1 MKELRTYLQSYR
13 ATLFSSVMLG
23 FVAIHTMEDIL
34 LMSIGRFVPLPLIAM
49 YAMGLIVSWLLMGC
63 VVNRLFKRLGMNIHD
78 HHRSCMIDA

>member
-13 ATLFSSVMLG
+13 STLFSSVMLG

-49 YAMGLIVSWLLMGC
+49 YGMGLIVSWLLMGC
-63 VVNRLFKRLGMNIHD
+63 IVNRLFKRLGMNIHD
-78 HHRSCMIDA
+78 HH